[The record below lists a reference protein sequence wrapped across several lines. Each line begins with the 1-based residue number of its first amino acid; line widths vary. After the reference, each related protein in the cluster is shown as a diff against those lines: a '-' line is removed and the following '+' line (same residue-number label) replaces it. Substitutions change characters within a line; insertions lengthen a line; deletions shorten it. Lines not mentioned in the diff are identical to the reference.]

1 MSDCVAMIGG
11 MTEYTYRAQWS
22 YEDGWYQGLCLE
34 FPNLSSNG
42 LTAHEAIAAVEKLVT
57 EELALIQAADDTPP
71 RSLTD
76 HRYSGK
82 FMVRVSPSLHARL
95 VVEAT
100 EQGVSLNQWV
110 VQKLVSRPSVSLA
123 DLY

>member
-1 MSDCVAMIGG
+1 MIGA

-22 YEDGWYQGLCLE
+22 YEDRWYKGLCLE
-34 FPNLSSNG
+34 FPNLSANAF
-42 LTAHEAIAAVEKLVT
+42 TAHEAIAAVEKMVA
-57 EELALIQAADDTPP
+57 EEVAMIRAADDTPP
-71 RSLTD
+71 RSLSD

-95 VVEAT
+95 VVEAA

>member
-1 MSDCVAMIGG
+1 
-11 MTEYTYRAQWS
+11 MTEYTYRAEWCPDVGG
-22 YEDGWYQGLCLE
+22 YLGLCLE
-34 FPNLSSNG
+34 FRNVRERA
-42 LTAHEAIAAVEKLVT
+42 LTPHDAIAAAERRVA
-57 EELALIQAADDTPP
+57 EEVAAIVADDGSPP
-71 RSLTD
+71 KSLTD

-110 VQKLVSRPSVSLA
+110 VQKLVAQPPPSFD
-123 DLY
+123 DLF

>member
-1 MSDCVAMIGG
+1 MIGD

-22 YEDGWYQGLCLE
+22 YEDRWYRGLCLE
-34 FPNLSSNG
+34 FPNLSANG
-42 LTAHEAIAAVEKLVT
+42 LTTHEAIAAVEKLVT
-57 EELALIQAADDTPP
+57 EELAMIRAADDTPP
-71 RSLTD
+71 QSLTD

-95 VVEAT
+95 VVEAA

-110 VQKLVSRPSVSLA
+110 VQKLVGRPSVSLA

>member
-1 MSDCVAMIGG
+1 MIGG

-22 YEDGWYQGLCLE
+22 YEDRWYRGQCLE
-34 FPNLSSNG
+34 FPKLSANG
-42 LTAHEAIAAVEKLVT
+42 LTAHEAIAAVEKMVT
-57 EELALIQAADDTPP
+57 EEVAIILAADDVPP
-71 RSLTD
+71 DSLTD

-82 FMVRVSPSLHARL
+82 FVVRVSPSLHARL

-110 VQKLVSRPSVSLA
+110 VQKLVGRPHVSLG

>member
-1 MSDCVAMIGG
+1 

-22 YEDGWYQGLCLE
+22 YEDRWYQGLCLE
-34 FPNLSSNG
+34 FPNLVANG
-42 LTAHEAIAAVEKLVT
+42 LTAHEAIAAVEKLVA
-57 EELALIQAADDTPP
+57 EEVAMIQAADDIPP
-71 RSLTD
+71 KSLTD

-82 FMVRVSPSLHARL
+82 FVVRVSPSLHARF

-110 VQKLVSRPSVSLA
+110 VQKLVGRPSVSLA

>member
-1 MSDCVAMIGG
+1 MSDRVARIGG

-22 YEDGWYQGLCLE
+22 YEDRWYQGLCLE
-34 FPNLSSNG
+34 FPNLVANG
-42 LTAHEAIAAVEKLVT
+42 LTAHEAIAAVEKLVA
-57 EELALIQAADDTPP
+57 EEVAMIQAADDIPP
-71 RSLTD
+71 KSLTD

-82 FMVRVSPSLHARL
+82 FVVRVSPSLHARF

-110 VQKLVSRPSVSLA
+110 VQKLVGRPSVSLA